1 LRDYEQGEGGVG
13 ACAKVQLSIG
23 SNYLASALFNRLPG
37 SRVLKETDIERLVED
52 MPAMA
57 ARMSTA
63 R

>member
-1 LRDYEQGEGGVG
+1 MG